1 MKNETDDKTETES
14 ESDFDFDLKKVKKK
28 KNYNE
33 AVEFGPSR
41 QRQKPQRK

>member
-28 KNYNE
+28 KYNE